1 MAGFTNQI
9 QVSPIG
15 VSHDISL
22 FTEYMMTLVG
32 KADKLDKITAIVK
45 DNGRLE
51 DVKEA
56 GLEKQIKEKRVSLCF
71 GSKKLFDAQNRLSE
85 NGFRSHEGW
94 LHACPCSQEEV

>member
-51 DVKEA
+51 DVK
-56 GLEKQIKEKRVSLCF
+56 LRMHC
-71 GSKKLFDAQNRLSE
+71 LSVRFVP
-85 NGFRSHEGW
+85 GR
-94 LHACPCSQEEV
+94 P